1 MTIDSL
7 TLKPAGDFGQF
18 AYIRSLEADEIA
30 ALPNEA
36 LSSVD
41 DLDELFMIINGD
53 GEKLAI
59 VEGRAAALAAIEA
72 NALKPISLH

>member
-7 TLKPAGDFGQF
+7 TLKPARDFGQF

-59 VEGRAAALAAIEA
+59 VEGRAAAMAAIKA
-72 NALKPISLH
+72 NALEPISLH